1 MIPLIFLGVHR
12 VVLDKTRI
20 SLFRGLVF
28 LEYILGPLRINIIN
42 LMSTIIKYETAL
54 TLLIYK
60 VVTKL
65 VRVIG

>member
-1 MIPLIFLGVHR
+1 ML
-12 VVLDKTRI
+12 
-20 SLFRGLVF
+20 F
-28 LEYILGPLRINIIN
+28 LEYILGPLRINIIS